1 MTTSRLLPAAVL
13 LAAASL
19 PAVAQVREPFPV
31 PFTVEQHAVNGSL
44 GGASIT
50 GETVRETYG
59 GSFLVSE
66 RTDGGRT
73 IVDFSRRE
81 LTEVRPKEG
90 TYWSLS
96 FGRFAELR
104 RRLEEAEAI
113 ETAPKQKALGL
124 SERPA
129 VRVEEVR
136 DGSGPAV
143 LGTVLATERTGRHL
157 RASVEAGPSLD
168 VWVDPAAPRLTP
180 EGVAAL
186 ADFERSVLGT
196 TDGSVGPADLLQ
208 TVRSREGGALAVR
221 TRRAV
226 GRASTSAEEGPFL
239 ETVVTKA
246 APIASL
252 PAKLVAVPEG
262 LRRVPSPLEVVVSW
276 AEDEATIRKGGRR

>member
-1 MTTSRLLPAAVL
+1 MTTSRLLPAALL
-13 LAAASL
+13 LAVASQ
-19 PAVAQVREPFPV
+19 PAVGQVREPFPV
-31 PFTVEQHAVNGSL
+31 PFTVEQHAVDGSL
-44 GGASIT
+44 GGTPIA
-50 GETVRETYG
+50 GEMIRETYG

-66 RTDGGRT
+66 RADGGRT
-73 IVDFSRRE
+73 IVDFARRE
-81 LTEVRPKEG
+81 MTEVRPKEG

-113 ETAPKQKALGL
+113 ETAPKQKALG
-124 SERPA
+124 SKDRPS

-136 DGSGPAV
+136 DSSGPAV
-143 LGTVLATERTGRHL
+143 LGALGATERTGKHL

-168 VWVDPAAPRLTP
+168 VWIDVSAPRLTP
-180 EGVAAL
+180 EGIAAL

-196 TDGSVGPADLLQ
+196 TDGSVGPADLLE

-221 TRRAV
+221 TRRTV
-226 GRASTSAEEGPFL
+226 GRDSTSADVGPFL

-252 PAKLVAVPEG
+252 SATLVAVPQG

-276 AEDEATIRKGGRR
+276 AEDEAAIRKGGRR

>member
-1 MTTSRLLPAAVL
+1 MKLRRICSLLFASTVL
-13 LAAASL
+13 SAS
-19 PAVAQVREPFPV
+19 AGAQPHEPFPV
-31 PFTVEQHAVNGSL
+31 PFTVEQHVVDGSL
-44 GGASIT
+44 GGAPIT
-50 GETVRETYG
+50 GEMVRETYG

-66 RTDGGRT
+66 RADGGRT
-73 IVDFSRRE
+73 IVDFARRE
-81 LTEVRPKEG
+81 MTEVRPKEG

-104 RRLEEAEAI
+104 RRLEDAESI
-113 ETAPKQKALGL
+113 ETGPKQRALGS

-143 LGTVLATERTGRHL
+143 LGTLGATERPGKHL
-157 RASVEAGPSLD
+157 RASVESGPSLD
-168 VWVDPAAPRLTP
+168 VWIDVSAPRLTP
-180 EGVAAL
+180 EGIAAL

-196 TDGSVGPADLLQ
+196 TDGSVGPADLLE

-221 TRRAV
+221 TRRTV
-226 GRASTSAEEGPFL
+226 GRPATSSAEGPFL

-252 PAKLVAVPEG
+252 PATLVAVPEG
-262 LRRVPSPLEVVVSW
+262 LSRVPSPLEVVVSW
-276 AEDEATIRKGGRR
+276 AEDEAAIRHRSRR